1 MHLYQAQ
8 VICSACP
15 YVTEHP
21 GRQRTDTWI
30 YSQENT
36 YTWSPHQF
44 QITLQKKENID
55 KSLTTVW
62 ISRTVLTDKHPSRR
76 SYERRQPLPRPQKMR
91 STVTPRMLKT
101 GAKRFPCKLIR
112 SGQGQEARMRL
123 GSVVHIYKNRLPQ
136 LHAEL
141 QANLSQ
147 RVLSQ
152 KQK

>member
-1 MHLYQAQ
+1 M
-8 VICSACP
+8 
-15 YVTEHP
+15 
-21 GRQRTDTWI
+21 

-62 ISRTVLTDKHPSRR
+62 VSRTVLTDKHPSRR
-76 SYERRQPLPRPQKMR
+76 SYERRQPLPWPQKMR

-101 GAKRFPCKLIR
+101 GAKRFPCKPIG

-123 GSVVHIYKNRLPQ
+123 GSVVHVYKSRLPQ

-147 RVLSQ
+147 SLVSKNKSEKSFFFLKEMKNGAISY
-152 KQK
+152 